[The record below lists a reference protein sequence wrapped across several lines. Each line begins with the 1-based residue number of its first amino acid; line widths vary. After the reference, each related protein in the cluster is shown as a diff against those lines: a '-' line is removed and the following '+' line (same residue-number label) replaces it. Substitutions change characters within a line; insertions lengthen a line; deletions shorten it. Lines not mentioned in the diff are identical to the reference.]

1 MLEVPSWAT
10 WETWLL
16 PRKLAEGPWSIRE
29 PPERWLAMGRPSSD
43 ATSSAPAVVAVVAIF
58 SKMAAS
64 LVEASSENSKAT
76 LYEMLTY
83 QHLLQ
88 KCNFLSTM
96 ITFPTASHGLHGLQ
110 EASLAEAAMMS
121 RTLAEAGDAPIILS
135 SS

>member
-1 MLEVPSWAT
+1 MPSWAT

-16 PRKLAEGPWSIRE
+16 PRKLAEGVWSIKE
-29 PPERWLAMGRPSSD
+29 PPQRWLAMGRPSSD
-43 ATSSAPAVVAVVAIF
+43 APAVVAVVAAIF
-58 SKMAAS
+58 SKKAAL
-64 LVEASSENSKAT
+64 LVEASPKASEDAKAT
-76 LYEMLTY
+76 LDEIFTY

-121 RTLAEAGDAPIILS
+121 RTLAEAGDAPSRRS